1 MWIELLVTILALL
14 MVITIHEFSHAVMA
28 YFLGDPTAKLA
39 GRISLNPLKH
49 LDPMGLLMI
58 FFAHIG
64 WGKPTP
70 VNPRFFKHPK
80 RDQAL
85 TALAGPFSNLVLA
98 LVLAIPV
105 KYMPIGFWPWFRY
118 FLETVLDMSILLFIF
133 NMLPFPPLDGS
144 KFIGIFIPKRLEFSY
159 QEYLRNGVIYFF
171 LFILFDSFIL
181 SRIFGY
187 SLLGEVMGFVFA
199 FIKSAIFLGT

>member
-1 MWIELLVTILALL
+1 MTLLAL
-14 MVITIHEFSHAVMA
+14 MIVITIHEFSHAVMA

-39 GRISLNPLKH
+39 GRISLNPLRH
-49 LDPMGLLMI
+49 IDPLGLIMVFLVR
-58 FFAHIG
+58 IG

-70 VNPRFFKHPK
+70 VNPHFFKYPK

-98 LVLAIPV
+98 LLLAIPV
-105 KYMPIGFWPWFRY
+105 KYMPLGFFPPFHR
-118 FLETVLDMSILLFIF
+118 FLGILLDINILLFIF

-144 KFIGIFIPKRLEFSY
+144 KIIAIFIPKRFEFSY
-159 QEYLRNGVIYFF
+159 QQYLRGGIIYFF

-181 SRIFGY
+181 SKIFGY
-187 SLLGEVMGFVFA
+187 SLLGQTMGFLFA

>member
-1 MWIELLVTILALL
+1 MGIELLMTILALVL
-14 MVITIHEFSHAVMA
+14 VITIHEFSHAVMA
-28 YFLGDPTAKLA
+28 YFLGDPTAKLQ

-49 LDPMGLLMI
+49 IDPLGLIMVFL
-58 FFAHIG
+58 AHIG
-64 WGKPTP
+64 WEKPTP

-98 LVLAIPV
+98 LLLAIPV
-105 KYMPIGFWPWFRY
+105 KYMSFD
-118 FLETVLDMSILLFIF
+118 FLPQLHRFIEILLDINILLFIF

-144 KFIGIFIPKRLEFSY
+144 KIIAIFVPRHYEFSY
-159 QEYLRNGVIYFF
+159 QEYLSKGMIYFF
-171 LFILFDSFIL
+171 LFILFDSFFL

-187 SLLGEVMGFVFA
+187 SLLGQFMGTIFA